1 MKRFAFVL
9 MTLAGVMTM
18 ALADSWKLDK
28 AHSGVNFAVTHMV
41 ISEVTGN
48 FRDFSINLTSS
59 GEDFSG
65 SSIDATIKV
74 GSINTDQERRD
85 DHLKSE
91 DFFNAEQFP
100 EINFKSTSIEKVSE
114 KQYKIIG
121 DMTIRG
127 ITKKVTFDAVHGG
140 TLNTQQGTISGW
152 KATTKINRYDFG
164 LRWNRA
170 VEAGGVLVGEIVDI
184 TLNLKFIKD

>member
-1 MKRFAFVL
+1 MKRLAFVL

-18 ALADSWKLDK
+18 ALSDTWKLDK
-28 AHSGVNFAVTHMV
+28 AHSEVNFAVTHMV

-48 FRDFSINLTSS
+48 FRDFSIDLTSS
-59 GEDFSG
+59 GEDLSG
-65 SSIDATIKV
+65 GSIEATIEV
-74 GSINTDQERRD
+74 ASINTDQERRD
-85 DHLKSE
+85 GHLKSE
-91 DFFNAEQFP
+91 DFFNAEEFP
-100 EINFKSTSIEKVSE
+100 KINFKSTSIQKVSE

-121 DMTIRG
+121 EMTIRG

-140 TLNTQQGTISGW
+140 TLKTQQGTISGW

-170 VEAGGVLVGEIVDI
+170 VEAGGVLVGETVDI
-184 TLNLKFIKD
+184 TLNLKFMKS